1 MSILGILFSGEKI
14 SMICRVVMTIW
25 ECEHLPGQNVL
36 VADIKFLNQDSQ
48 WGKSEDLRD
57 LIIRGIWESVPSSQN
72 LSKAFNVQQGKD
84 EGSTKFMSHLK
95 DQMRKYAG
103 LDLEDPLGQGML
115 KFHFVTNSWPDIARK
130 LQKLE
135 NWKNG
140 SIEEL
145 LGEAQK
151 VYVRREEEKQK
162 QKTKIM
168 LSTIKQINREMSNQ
182 YPIGQQFNREN
193 PNQYPI
199 GPQLAWPPSWGIRDQ
214 KVRR

>member
-1 MSILGILFSGEKI
+1 MILRAAMAI
-14 SMICRVVMTIW
+14 R
-25 ECEHLPGQNVL
+25 EHEHPPGQNVP
-36 VADIKFLNQDSQ
+36 VADVKFPNQDPQ
-48 WGKSEDLRD
+48 WDNNPPRHGENMRDRRD
-57 LIIRGIWESVPSSQN
+57 LIIRGTRESVPRSQN
-72 LSKAFNVQQGKD
+72 LSNTFNVQQRKD
-84 EGSTKFMSHLK
+84 EGLTEFMSHLK

-135 NWKNG
+135 NWKNR
-140 SIEEL
+140 SIEDL

-162 QKTKIM
+162 QKVKIM
-168 LSTIKQINREMSNQ
+168 LSSIEQVNRE
-182 YPIGQQFNREN
+182 R

-199 GPQLAWPPSWGIRDQ
+199 GPQLAWPPSWGVRDQ